1 LDANTVDQ
9 THNRLPKGKTLYGLR
24 KPPFKLQ
31 TFASIQ
37 IISATIN
44 PSKTNI
50 NDSTLKSETNS
61 SNFMLQREKLLILT
75 NTLQIAIDIVTAF
88 SSLFQATFYSFW

>member
-9 THNRLPKGKTLYGLR
+9 AHNRLPKGKKLYGLR

-44 PSKTNI
+44 PSKPISMIQN
-50 NDSTLKSETNS
+50 SKVKPS